1 MDFCLSYV
9 TMIVCVC
16 EEHSGSRVCLI
27 DSLLKY
33 TGQIKKNIVNIG
45 HVEFVWINR
54 TNPIIYTWIKCS
66 FAGQQQHLSTN
77 RTPDSGPVPTV
88 LPTVCSVWGSGVEW
102 CPLRCPASGST
113 ISNSSF
119 TLQEPTGLL
128 PWPRWRCQHLGLRPG
143 GRDSSV
149 CTFLSHVRVCAP
161 QNVSSL
167 LVSIS

>member
-9 TMIVCVC
+9 IMIVCVC

-113 ISNSSF
+113 ISNSSISPSRSP
-119 TLQEPTGLL
+119 LVCCRG
-128 PWPRWRCQHLGLRPG
+128 PG
-143 GRDSSV
+143 GAVNISASV
-149 CTFLSHVRVCAP
+149 PGAVTPVFVLFSVMFECVLLRTSPVCW
-161 QNVSSL
+161 
-167 LVSIS
+167 